1 MKQYRG
7 YYIDG
12 VQATSKVDID
22 RMIKENNVRRYMQQ
36 VQMMFRYTDPEM
48 MMAASIEASKIAE
61 YLVKQC
67 GMTWSEIE
75 DLEIAAIA

>member
-12 VQATSKVDID
+12 VQMTCKADID
-22 RMIKENNVRRYMQQ
+22 RMIKENNVRMFTQQ
-36 VQMMFRYTDPEM
+36 MQMMYRYTDPEM
-48 MMAASIEASKIAE
+48 MMAASIEASKTAE
-61 YLVKQC
+61 YLVKHC
-67 GMTWSEIE
+67 GMTWGEIE